1 MEEEIQKCF
10 CTKHRDI
17 KSGVTSTT
25 KNGYAGLA
33 GILVFACLYNNMLTC
48 IMCTLKMPYRSMVR
62 FSIWICVEKV
72 CIVISLGTVFKQND
86 GFVSFRGL

>member
-1 MEEEIQKCF
+1 MG
-10 CTKHRDI
+10 TP
-17 KSGVTSTT
+17 
-25 KNGYAGLA
+25 GL
-33 GILVFACLYNNMLTC
+33 LESCLYNIMLTC

-86 GFVSFRGL
+86 GFVSFHGL